1 MSDLPKSV
9 GLLGA
14 GNMSEAILRGLRHA
28 GMQPDQLIA
37 SDPDVARREYI
48 TRELGVRTTT
58 SNAEV
63 VRASELVVLAVKP
76 VHVEAATADLPISG
90 GPLYVSIVAGCR
102 IATLK
107 HLLGAEVRIARAMP
121 NTPALIGSGISALA
135 HDSGLS
141 AQDVERAEAVL
152 CAIGRVVRVAEPL
165 MDAVTG
171 LSGSGP
177 AYVYLF
183 IEALTE
189 AGMRE
194 GCSPEIARELAV
206 ETVIGAA
213 RLVRESG
220 EHPAVLRERVAS
232 PGGTTVAGL
241 AALEQAG
248 LRAAIFSAVSAATA
262 RSRELGRDA

>member
-1 MSDLPKSV
+1 MALPKSV
-9 GLLGA
+9 GTVGG
-14 GNMSEAILRGLRHA
+14 GNMAEAILRGLLRA

-37 SDPDVARREYI
+37 SDPDTSRREHLA
-48 TRELGVRTTT
+48 RELEIRVTE

-63 VRASELVVLAVKP
+63 ARSSELVVLAVKP
-76 VHVEAATADLPISG
+76 AHVEAAAADLPRDA
-90 GPLYVSIVAGCR
+90 GPLYVSIVAGLR
-102 IATLK
+102 ISTLRR
-107 HLLGAEVRIARAMP
+107 LLGSQPRIVRVMP

-135 HDSGLS
+135 SDANLATEDG
-141 AQDVERAEAVL
+141 ERATAVLEAV
-152 CAIGRVVRVAEPL
+152 GRVVRVPESL

-189 AGMRE
+189 AGVRE
-194 GCSPEIARELAV
+194 GLSTDVAGELAV
-206 ETVIGAA
+206 ETVLGAA

-220 EHPAVLRERVAS
+220 EHPAQLRERVTS

-241 AALEQAG
+241 SALEQGG
-248 LRAAIFSAVSAATA
+248 LRAAVFEAVHAATA
-262 RSRELGRDA
+262 RSRELGGDS